1 MAKVFKQAVNEFIT
15 ITARLRLEQHTY
27 QEVPSQGA
35 LASKVATSISLQ
47 LFVFWRSY
55 SV

>member
-27 QEVPSQGA
+27 QEVPSGA